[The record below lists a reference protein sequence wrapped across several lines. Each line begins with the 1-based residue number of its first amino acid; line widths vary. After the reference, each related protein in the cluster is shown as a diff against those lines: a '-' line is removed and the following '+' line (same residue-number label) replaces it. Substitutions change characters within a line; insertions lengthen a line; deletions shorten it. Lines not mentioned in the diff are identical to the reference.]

1 MEMLILVDRVD
12 AKMTKMEDWL
22 KGKQEETGKAVGT
35 LAVKVGTLDAS
46 VKGLAEK
53 EGETRKAVGEL
64 AGPVGKLDV
73 KVGAL
78 DASMKGLGDKQEG
91 MSEEMG
97 ALAGMVGKLDVK
109 VDVKVGAL
117 EAAVKGLEGKQ
128 EETGKMMMRG
138 QAVGSAVVIL
148 ASALAAV
155 LAQAPL
161 IKNLLESV

>member
-64 AGPVGKLDV
+64 AGTV
-73 KVGAL
+73 
-78 DASMKGLGDKQEG
+78 
-91 MSEEMG
+91 SE
-97 ALAGMVGKLDVK
+97 LAGTVSELAGTVGKLDVK